1 MRRTLNGEGRVEI
14 GGEDTNLLLH
24 VGTKFAGAKAFN
36 ELHSRWKELCV
47 PAGGSE
53 TDGSGFGNNGNRDW
67 ECTVEMVKTSERD
80 LLGMCFGGKPH
91 ETKEQLEGDVETQK
105 NSGFYALSGKPK
117 CARRGVRCVCDYCLH
132 RMKAESFDS
141 RLLEI
146 RQRLQLL
153 DSNIESLTTVRKRA
167 RIFQKYKKSAET
179 AGTCSDWDPVFSGV
193 LDNQEEVA
201 HVFGTESEVWNAG
214 SDVRGQYLVEQEEA
228 LKSWNELGESLTKND
243 FPLRLVFLDKSGS
256 THPPSSPSS
265 SSFPCS
271 ALL

>member
-24 VGTKFAGAKAFN
+24 VGTKFAGAKAN

-67 ECTVEMVKTSERD
+67 ECTVEMVKTVCGGAGEGSTWDVFRGQVARD
-80 LLGMCFGGKPH
+80 KGAVGGRRRDA
-91 ETKEQLEGDVETQK
+91 KEQRI
-105 NSGFYALSGKPK
+105 FRAIWKPK
-117 CARRGVRCVCDYCLH
+117 CARRGVRCACDYCLH

-153 DSNIESLTTVRKRA
+153 DSNIESLTTVRKGA
-167 RIFQKYKKSAET
+167 
-179 AGTCSDWDPVFSGV
+179 
-193 LDNQEEVA
+193 
-201 HVFGTESEVWNAG
+201 
-214 SDVRGQYLVEQEEA
+214 
-228 LKSWNELGESLTKND
+228 D
-243 FPLRLVFLDKSGS
+243 FPAV
-256 THPPSSPSS
+256 
-265 SSFPCS
+265 
-271 ALL
+271 

>member
-1 MRRTLNGEGRVEI
+1 LNGEGRVEI

-24 VGTKFAGAKAFN
+24 VGTKFAGAKAN

-53 TDGSGFGNNGNRDW
+53 TDGSGFGNIGNRDW
-67 ECTVEMVKTSERD
+67 ECTVEMVKTPERD

-105 NSGFYALSGKPK
+105 NSGFFALSGKPK
-117 CARRGVRCVCDYCLH
+117 CARRGVRCACDYCLH

-167 RIFQKYKKSAET
+167 RIFQQYKKSAET
-179 AGTCSDWDPVFSGV
+179 AGTCSNWDLFWT
-193 LDNQEEVA
+193 NQVA
-201 HVFGTESEVWNAG
+201 HI
-214 SDVRGQYLVEQEEA
+214 L
-228 LKSWNELGESLTKND
+228 
-243 FPLRLVFLDKSGS
+243 
-256 THPPSSPSS
+256 HPPSS